1 MSASRWA
8 LCAVLACAGCKQ
20 AEPAP
25 HRTEPW
31 LAHPSASGAAAA
43 AAAPRS
49 FNFVPGSRVRFGV
62 AGRKGKL
69 SGSAPVSGGSLSLD
83 ARDLKGASGSVE
95 VDLTKLS
102 IDSDGAPPADDALG
116 GASPV
121 AVALQWLELG
131 PDVAAERRA
140 SFATARFELA
150 SVDNLSA
157 PLLDFSAKR
166 PPHVRVTAI
175 GTLLLHGFKEPV
187 RVELALEPRKP
198 EAGAEPRLLIRSVGA
213 LVVAL
218 APHDITARGPAGIAD
233 TAAAARAA
241 DWVGKSVRIEFEL
254 RAEAAPPGAK

>member
-1 MSASRWA
+1 LTAGRLA
-8 LCAVLACAGCKQ
+8 LCALLACAGCKQ
-20 AEPAP
+20 AEPVP

-43 AAAPRS
+43 AGAPRR
-49 FNFVPGSRVRFGV
+49 FDFVAGSRVRFSV
-62 AGRKGKL
+62 AGRKAKL
-69 SGSAPVSGGSLSLD
+69 GGSAPLSGGSLSLD
-83 ARDLKGASGSVE
+83 SRDLKSASGSVD

-116 GASPV
+116 GAAPA

-175 GTLLLHGFKEPV
+175 GTLLIHGFKEPV
-187 RVELALEPRKP
+187 RVELVLEPQKP
-198 EAGAEPRLLIRSVGA
+198 EPGAEPRLLIRTASA

-233 TAAAARAA
+233 TAATARAA

-254 RAEAAPPGAK
+254 PAQAALAGAK